1 MVGKILCILL
11 KALIIKEVFIQAL
24 PQENVEN
31 RLVSLI
37 RISTIRNDNKDL
49 VQRKFIFD
57 KHSRRDGFEM
67 ISPSGFNIL
76 IISDNDVRKK
86 DPPTTTESINAI
98 NIRDPSVPGTPMIIK
113 PHNFVYKL
121 YWEPARITD
130 RSQIL
135 YRLEGFIIDD
145 NYKHDNII
153 KHWNLYYN
161 GTNNYWII
169 PNKYMNKKYQFHV
182 QAKSVYGFESAWNQ
196 SSVIDLTKS
205 TKEILTTQYHLT
217 IILGI
222 ISIVIMVLTCYII
235 YRFCFSLYQQKQRKN
250 NKDAIS
256 SVTIRTLSELAAFRE
271 ISENFVQSNQYVS
284 TLQYASDYSAV
295 PEIRQEQITMGI
307 SIGSSTFGYVF
318 KGKIKELEGSGIMSV
333 AIKTL
338 RKNSSTRE
346 KTILLQEA
354 KLMSQLR
361 HKHVLKL
368 LGVCF
373 DTDPPLL
380 VLELM
385 EAGDLLNYL
394 RDSHFIQLTDSHALR
409 LQDLLAIC
417 EDVAR
422 GCCYLEEMHFVHR
435 DLACRNCFV
444 SAKNREN
451 RVIKIGDFGLAKDIY
466 EDGYY
471 QEERSLPIRWMSPE
485 SLVDGIF
492 NSQSDV
498 WAFGVLIWEVTSL
511 GQQPY
516 FAKNNIEVVHYLR
529 EGGRLLKPFNCPS
542 TLYELMLRCWSTA
555 NARPNFKVCLEN
567 IVTLRSNVD
576 DAIIVH
582 IGLAAEV
589 PRKTETI
596 NFLTKAQTTPISQR
610 QMLIISMNVYEVLRL
625 IRISNQNLANM
636 NQMTFIN

>member
-1 MVGKILCILL
+1 MIGKILCALL
-11 KALIIKEVFIQAL
+11 KVLIIKEVVQAL
-24 PQENVEN
+24 PQEKVEN
-31 RLVSLI
+31 PLFI
-37 RISTIRNDNKDL
+37 ISMNVNGNKNVIQKKL
-49 VQRKFIFD
+49 IFD
-57 KHSRRDGFEM
+57 KHSRRGNSE
-67 ISPSGFNIL
+67 ISSLHFNNL
-76 IISDNDVRKK
+76 KFIIFHNEIRKK
-86 DPPTTTESINAI
+86 DPPTTIESINAI
-98 NIRDPSVPGTPMIIK
+98 NIRNAPSIPGTPMITK
-113 PHNFVYKL
+113 LHNFVHKL
-121 YWEPARITD
+121 YWEPALITD

-145 NYKHDNII
+145 DYKHDIII
-153 KHWNLYYN
+153 KDWNLYYD
-161 GTNNYWII
+161 GINNYWII
-169 PNKYMNKKYQFHV
+169 PNKHMNKKYQFRV
-182 QAKSVYGFESAWNQ
+182 QAKSVYGFELAWNQ
-196 SSVIDLTKS
+196 SSVTDLTIS
-205 TKEILTTQYHLT
+205 TREILATQHHLT
-217 IILGI
+217 LILGI
-222 ISIVIMVLTCYII
+222 ISIIIVLLTCYII
-235 YRFCFSLYQQKQRKN
+235 YRFCFSLYQQKQREN
-250 NKDAIS
+250 NKDAMP

-271 ISENFVQSNQYVS
+271 RTENFVQSNLYVS
-284 TLQYASDYSAV
+284 TLQCTSDYSAI
-295 PEIRQEQITMGI
+295 PEIRQEQITLEN

-318 KGKIKELEGSGIMSV
+318 KGKMKELEGSGIMSV

-338 RKNSSTRE
+338 RKNASTRE
-346 KTILLQEA
+346 KIKLLQEA

-361 HKHVLKL
+361 HKHILKL

-444 SAKNREN
+444 SAKNRED
-451 RVIKIGDFGLAKDIY
+451 RVIKIGDFGLARDIY
-466 EDGYY
+466 EDDYY
-471 QEERSLPIRWMSPE
+471 QEERSLPVRWMSPE

-498 WAFGVLIWEVTSL
+498 WAFGVLIWEVMSL

-516 FAKNNIEVVHYLR
+516 FVRTNIEVVDYLR

-542 TLYELMLRCWSTA
+542 TLYELMLRCWSA
-555 NARPNFKVCLEN
+555 ADARPSFKVCLEN

-576 DAIIVH
+576 DAIIDTVH
-582 IGLAAEV
+582 IGLTAEV
-589 PRKTETI
+589 PRKIETI
-596 NFLTKAQTTPISQR
+596 DYLTKAQTTPISQR

-625 IRISNQNLANM
+625 IHISNQNLTNM
-636 NQMTFIN
+636 S